1 MEKFKALM
9 LARSDGTDEGDVTEY
24 LGCEVIR
31 DSTAKT
37 LHLRQSA
44 YIHKVLAHHGFTDA
58 NPVKTPMEPGVGL
71 SKRDCPEVVDPA
83 IQAEY
88 RAIVGHVSF
97 M

>member
-1 MEKFKALM
+1 MEKFKARM
-9 LARSDGTDEGDVTEY
+9 LVRFDGTDEGDVTKY

-31 DSTAKT
+31 DRTAKT

-44 YIHKVLAHHGFTDA
+44 YIRKVLAHHGFTDA
-58 NPVKTPMEPGVGL
+58 NQVKTPMEPGVRL
-71 SKRDCPEVVDPA
+71 SKRYCPEVVDPA

-88 RAIVGHVSF
+88 RAIVEHVSF